1 MERNAIE
8 SNIFKLNTFRDIMD
22 GKIER
27 IDKYVV
33 ELNHN
38 EKLSR
43 VVQLPNTPVN
53 TPDMFWFED
62 FLNYFNRFTFYSTLD
77 QSKCFL
83 FLTRN
88 DVVYG
93 SHYLNFSRREF
104 YEDYFQFGD
113 MTFQEWEELFFGK
126 WHFATFLSTKAVT
139 IGRRTGRYIPYLYS
153 LPVISGAADNETD
166 RIRGTI
172 LFLLNVDDISNVITN
187 SFSGVGGE
195 TYILERGNYILVST
209 DNRQGETLDIG
220 IGMYEPSGVNIVKLN
235 GKQVLAIHVT
245 SSYNGLSYLTLLPL
259 NIIHS
264 EMYQFRNIM
273 VIFLIAAFLLGLSV
287 SVFLSYRNTL
297 PIFRLLSANSSLQ
310 DQLNNQRLSI
320 KILYID
326 KLLKNDFV
334 SARDMELSM
343 KHIGL
348 EFGNNRYRVILVRI
362 HYNGDVL
369 SNTILHDQDFYK
381 AIIADLLRPRDIVHT
396 LSHNELAIIAAFDH
410 EDEIDT
416 FIRNIQKEF
425 TSRFGFIPFFAVGE
439 AYDAPA
445 EIHHSLREAQIT
457 ADYADTIESS
467 EHVIWYRDITINNAP
482 DLFTKEHEQRL
493 IQLMRQGNPGAL
505 GAYLDECYESPGYR
519 TMHAN
524 MKRLYLSQLHAI
536 LLRLSANSKAEID
549 SRKIEAQFSGE
560 RKDYFAALKA
570 VYLQLCSYLG
580 KTKKSHNQKLREGI
594 LAYIDRNYRNGQ
606 LNVSMLAS
614 HFNLAEN
621 YFSQF
626 FKEQTGE
633 TFSHYLEKLRID
645 HACKLL
651 DEGIMSVDDIAR
663 NSGYNNANTFRR
675 AFKKATGTTPSE
687 YVAI

>member
-1 MERNAIE
+1 MKRNAIE
-8 SNIFKLNTFRDIMD
+8 SNIFKLNTFRDSMD
-22 GKIER
+22 REIER
-27 IDKYVV
+27 IDTYVM

-43 VVQLPNTPVN
+43 VAQLPNTPAN

-62 FLNYFNRFTFYSTLD
+62 FLNYFNRFAFYSTLD
-77 QSKCFL
+77 LSQCFL

-93 SHYLNFSRREF
+93 SHYLNFSRKEF
-104 YEDYFQFGD
+104 YEDYFQFGG
-113 MTFQEWEELFFGK
+113 MAFGEWEELFFGK
-126 WHFATFLSTKAVT
+126 RYFAAFLPTKAVT
-139 IGRRTGRYIPYLYS
+139 IGKQTGRYIPYLYS
-153 LPVISGAADNETD
+153 LPVISGANENETS
-166 RIRGTI
+166 RIRGTA
-172 LFLLNVDDISNVITN
+172 LYLLNVDDISELITN
-187 SFSGVGGE
+187 SVGGIGGD

-220 IGMYEPSGVNIVKLN
+220 ISMSGPSGVHTVKLD
-235 GKQVLAIHVT
+235 GKQTLAIYVR
-245 SSYNGLSYLTLLPL
+245 SPYNGLSYLTLLPL

-273 VIFLIAAFLLGLSV
+273 VIFFAAAFLLGLSV

-310 DQLNNQRLSI
+310 DQLDNQRLSI
-320 KILYID
+320 KILYVD
-326 KLLKNDFV
+326 KLLKNDFASV
-334 SARDMELSM
+334 RDMELSL

-362 HYNGDVL
+362 LHNVDVL

-381 AIIADLLRPRDIVHT
+381 AIIAGLLRPCDIVHT
-396 LSHNELAIIAAFDH
+396 LSHNELAVVAAFDH
-410 EDEIDT
+410 EDEIDA
-416 FIRNIQKEF
+416 FISNIQNEF
-425 TSRFGFIPFFAVGE
+425 AGRFGFIPFFSVGE
-439 AYDAPA
+439 AYDAPVK
-445 EIHHSLREAQIT
+445 IHYSLREAQIT
-457 ADYADTIESS
+457 AEYAVTTESS
-467 EHVIWYRDITINNAP
+467 KHVIWYRDITINNAP
-482 DLFTKEHEQRL
+482 DLFTKEHEQNL
-493 IQLMRQGNPGAL
+493 IHLMRQGNPGAL
-505 GAYLDECYESPGYR
+505 GAYLDDCHESPVYR
-519 TMHAN
+519 TMHTG
-524 MKRLYLSQLHAI
+524 MKWLYLSHLHII
-536 LLRLSANSKAEID
+536 LLRLSANSRAGMD
-549 SRKIEAQFSGE
+549 SREVDAQFKGE
-560 RKDYFAALKA
+560 RKDYFEALRSA
-570 VYLQLCSYLG
+570 YLQLCSHVG

-594 LAYIDRNYRNGQ
+594 LGYIDGNYQDSQ

-614 HFNLAEN
+614 RFNLAES

-633 TFSHYLEKLRID
+633 TFSRYLEKLRIN

-675 AFKKATGTTPSE
+675 AFKKATGTIPSE
-687 YVAI
+687 YVTI